1 MDFGNLRE
9 RRIAAGLTQAQLAD
23 IVKDVDPRI
32 DVSMISRFESG
43 VCLPTEAVAD
53 AILCSLQTAESNKR
67 GEDDVLLPLRENPL
81 KIVPVWIEAFCD
93 HIPHGKANAVSRQSL
108 CNKTGQSDRAVRR
121 MISTARKYGYVIIN
135 DGDGAGYYQSDDIRE
150 IEKAYHRETRRA
162 MTILVA
168 RKVLRH
174 RLKEEGI
181 QV

>member
-1 MDFGNLRE
+1 MNELKK
-9 RRIAAGLTQAQLAD
+9 RRLELGLTLAD
-23 IVKDVDPRI
+23 VAAACREVDPRI
-32 DVSMISRFESG
+32 DVPMVSRFESG
-43 VCLPTEAVAD
+43 VCLPTEAVRKC
-53 AILCSLQTAESNKR
+53 IFCTLQIAETDEYA
-67 GEDDVLLPLRENPL
+67 EDGCLSILRENPL
-81 KIVPVWIEAFCD
+81 KTPPAWIEAFCD
-93 HIPHGKANAVSRQSL
+93 HIPHGKANAVSRQTL

-121 MISTARKYGYVIIN
+121 MISTARKFGYVIIN
-135 DGDGAGYYQSDDIRE
+135 DGDGSGYYQSDDIRE